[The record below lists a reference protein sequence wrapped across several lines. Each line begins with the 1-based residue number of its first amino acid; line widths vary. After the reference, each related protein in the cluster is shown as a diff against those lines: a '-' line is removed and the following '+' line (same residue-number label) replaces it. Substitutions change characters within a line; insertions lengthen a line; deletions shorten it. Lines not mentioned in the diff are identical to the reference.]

1 MKKIFIFILI
11 ICPFLNLHSQTIKG
25 YIFSAENKKPVEFAN
40 VLILNLPDSSLKK
53 GVVSYTDG
61 QYTADKI
68 PPGKYYIKST
78 CIGFRKNGI
87 EITVPDNP
95 GVIKADTIFL
105 YEKTNQIEEVKVTG
119 DMIRGKELVD
129 RTVYDIP
136 PEIEKTSTNGYDVLK
151 KIPSVQ
157 VDFNNNVTLDGGS
170 NFIIQVDG
178 KQRDKEFLAR
188 LLPTD
193 IKSIEIIHNP
203 SGKYDGTIDGVI
215 NVILKQEARNGIN
228 GNFGFQAKP
237 IGKPTVAGSGSIDY
251 GLKKITFYISGY
263 SFIQRL
269 KSNTTDYYRMTLP
282 VTNIDST
289 TNVTGEGE
297 YNITGNAVNTG
308 FDYYMND
315 NNSISLNYS
324 YRPFVMENDVNN
336 SGSILV
342 NNVMTNYQK
351 NYSRTSTNSG
361 ENNISFFYRKKFKKP
376 IQELTVETNYYFFN
390 SKDNNDFTNNLYEND
405 RLTELYSNLRW
416 EKTDN
421 NRDYFSNKIDYTQ
434 PIGVSMRLETGYQ
447 IYYQHINYN
456 YKSNNEQLSNTY
468 NYSEFRNA
476 AYASMVYNYKDLGLQ
491 GTVRVEGSNIKI
503 NKTIPSDYITILPSA
518 NIQYKFSTK
527 HNVKF
532 TYNRR
537 INRPGIYN
545 LNPFEKLNYNL
556 SISAGNPYL
565 KPEYRDRLQMTYTV
579 QFKKN
584 FISPYIYYQFFSNKI
599 DNKYALKESPL
610 TDKLAMFNSPANILT
625 GNEKGIG
632 LSAMMW
638 YVNINGAFYSGHYNR
653 YSDSL
658 TTIDARN
665 YQSYRITS
673 YAYAP
678 LLKKKLNVYA
688 YASYNGVNINAQSKT
703 YNVFLY
709 ALGATST
716 LKNHTFG
723 FIYLLPFSKDIV
735 FRKTITETPFLYSKN
750 TFSFDASWFIQVMYS
765 YRFNKGRTVKKS
777 NRNTDVESDTKGG
790 GLGR

>member
-1 MKKIFIFILI
+1 MKRISILLLT
-11 ICPFLNLHSQTIKG
+11 ICSFLNVNSQTIKG
-25 YIFSAENKKPVEFAN
+25 YIFSGENKKPVEFAN
-40 VLILNLPDSSLKK
+40 VLILNLPDSSLVR

-61 QYTADKI
+61 QYTAEKI
-68 PPGKYYIKST
+68 KPGKYYIKST
-78 CIGFRKNGI
+78 CIGFNDNGT
-87 EITVPDNP
+87 EVTVTDQP
-95 GVIKADTIFL
+95 GVIQADTIFL
-105 YEKTNQIEEVKVTG
+105 SEKTNKIEEVQVTG
-119 DMIRGKELVD
+119 NMIRGKELVD

-188 LLPTD
+188 ILPSD
-193 IKSIEIIHNP
+193 IKSIEVIHNP

-263 SFIQRL
+263 TFLQRL
-269 KSNTTDYYRMTLP
+269 KSSTTDYYRLTLP
-282 VTNIDST
+282 VTNTDST
-289 TNVTGEGE
+289 NNLAGEGKFSVTGSA
-297 YNITGNAVNTG
+297 INTG
-308 FDYYMND
+308 FDYYIND
-315 NNSISLNYS
+315 YNSISLNYS
-324 YRPFVMENDVNN
+324 FKPFAQVNDINN
-336 SGSILV
+336 TGSVLV
-342 NNVMTNYQK
+342 NNAITNYQA
-351 NYSRTSTNSG
+351 NYSGTNSHSG
-361 ENNISFFYRKKFKKP
+361 ESNISFFYRKKFKKP

-390 SKDNNDFTNNLYEND
+390 SKDNSDFTNDLYEND
-405 RLTELYSNLRW
+405 QLTKLYSNFRW

-447 IYYQHINYN
+447 IYYQQIDYN
-456 YKSNNEQLSNTY
+456 YRSSNEQFSNIY

-476 AYASMVYNYKDLGLQ
+476 VYASLVYNYKDFGLQ

-503 NKTIPSDYITILPSA
+503 NKTIPSDYITVLPST
-518 NIQYKFSTK
+518 NIQYKFNTK
-527 HNVKF
+527 QNIKF

-545 LNPFEKLNYNL
+545 LNPFERLNSNL

-565 KPEYRDRLQMTYTV
+565 KPEYRDKLQLTYTV
-579 QFKKN
+579 RFKKN
-584 FISPYIYYQFFSNKI
+584 FISPYIYYELFSNKI
-599 DNKYALKESPL
+599 GSKYALKESPL
-610 TDKLAMFNSPANILT
+610 TNKLAMFNSPENILT

-632 LSAMMW
+632 LNAMMW
-638 YVNINGAFYSGHYNR
+638 FVNINGTFYSGHYNR

-658 TTIDARN
+658 STIDARN

-678 LLKKKLNVYA
+678 VFKKKVNVFA
-688 YASYNGVNINAQSKT
+688 LVSYNGVSINAQSKT
-703 YNVFLY
+703 YNAFLY
-709 ALGATST
+709 GLGATST
-716 LKNHTFG
+716 VKNHTFG
-723 FIYLLPFSKDIV
+723 FFYLLPFSKDIV
-735 FRKTITETPFLYSKN
+735 YSKTITETPFLYSKN
-750 TFSFDASWFIQVMYS
+750 TFAFDASWFVQVMYS
-765 YRFNKGRTVKKS
+765 YKFNKGRTVKKS
-777 NRNTDVESDTKGG
+777 SRKVDVESDTKEG